1 MTYRL
6 VLAMFICSALCAQNV
21 GKPLKFEVASV
32 KPSAPGGQSCGST
45 LSSLLQFTVQS
56 CTVLE
61 LVRNSRGLRSYEL
74 SVPPN
79 PGWLSSARYDITARS
94 SSPVSPG
101 NHWQMLQSLLEER
114 FALKLHSERRQLPVY
129 YLSRSRNGLKLPRNG
144 AQGCVPFNHKSP
156 PHPPRPDEPPYCDYV
171 SMPFTKDGLGLQID
185 GTEVSMASFVSP
197 TLVNLLGRPVIDETG
212 FTGTFD
218 VHLKVARDSI
228 PAMSGS
234 PGGLAPANE
243 PSGLPDIFTAI
254 RSLGINVEAGKA
266 LIDVF
271 VIDSVRRPSE
281 N

>member
-1 MTYRL
+1 
-6 VLAMFICSALCAQNV
+6 
-21 GKPLKFEVASV
+21 
-32 KPSAPGGQSCGST
+32 
-45 LSSLLQFTVQS
+45 
-56 CTVLE
+56 
-61 LVRNSRGLRSYEL
+61 
-74 SVPPN
+74 
-79 PGWLSSARYDITARS
+79 
-94 SSPVSPG
+94 
-101 NHWQMLQSLLEER
+101 
-114 FALKLHSERRQLPVY
+114 
-129 YLSRSRNGLKLPRNG
+129 
-144 AQGCVPFNHKSP
+144 
-156 PHPPRPDEPPYCDYV
+156 
-171 SMPFTKDGLGLQID
+171 
-185 GTEVSMASFVSP
+185 MASFVSP